1 MWGKKKGESYDST
14 FLVSFVERGLQ
25 SSLFLSGLVVYG
37 IQESFVFLQRYL
49 C

>member
-1 MWGKKKGESYDST
+1 MWGKKRGESYDST

-25 SSLFLSGLVVYG
+25 SSLLLSGLVVCG
-37 IQESFVFLQRYL
+37 VQESFVLLQGCL